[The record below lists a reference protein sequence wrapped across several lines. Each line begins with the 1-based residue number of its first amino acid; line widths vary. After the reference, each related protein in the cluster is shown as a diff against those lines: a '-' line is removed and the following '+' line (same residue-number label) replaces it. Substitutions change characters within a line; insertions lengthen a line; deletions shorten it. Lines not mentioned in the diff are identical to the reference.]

1 MMSYVAMMCATFLEG
16 GRESLGLLCEL
27 HCLAERLSVYI
38 RGADHP
44 VPSEFLIKQTNHLS
58 SIHLSQWVSFTT
70 TTTTKTPL
78 TTAAP
83 RAVLLALAVPAVL
96 TVVLKAV
103 LTAALEAPGVLAV
116 LNTSVALK
124 AVLTAVPAALV
135 ALAVLAALTVVL
147 TAALEALEALVVPAA
162 LTVTVA
168 LKAVPADAG
177 KYDLTYLRP
186 PFHRASPGVEA
197 CLDCTYV
204 VGFDCG

>member
-1 MMSYVAMMCATFLEG
+1 MAQSVDHADG
-16 GRESLGLLCEL
+16 GTVQDPQLRFVE
-27 HCLAERLSVYI
+27 
-38 RGADHP
+38 
-44 VPSEFLIKQTNHLS
+44 TS
-58 SIHLSQWVSFTT
+58 SSTGVSRVIGSTR
-70 TTTTKTPL
+70 PNASG
-78 TTAAP
+78 TAA
-83 RAVLLALAVPAVL
+83 
-96 TVVLKAV
+96 VLKAA
-103 LTAALEAPGVLAV
+103 LTAALEAPEALAV

-124 AVLTAVPAALV
+124 AVLTAVPAAL
-135 ALAVLAALTVVL
+135 TVVL
-147 TAALEALEALVVPAA
+147 TAALVVLEALVVPAA